1 MKGSKKEQI
10 EADIAKLKEK
20 AKQAE
25 EQFFISL
32 DLTEF
37 PTMNDIIFDE
47 ESKKKA
53 IEWIAKI
60 VWYLLKRDGEI
71 FTLTQYE
78 QDLIEVLNGKE
89 NAKYNNITKKL
100 QESFKKNKGK
110 KIREY
115 KKEYKNDG
123 FYNEGDDDYNK
134 NFKFSNSDFTPD
146 SRVNDI
152 IDELQKLL
160 FCRGF
165 LEAFYEQY
173 GEISNN
179 EKEFVDFCKKTI
191 REHIF
196 VDRPLNEEKYL
207 QFLQEQN
214 EDNQQD
220 EQKISNEIIK
230 RNMDII
236 KFLREN
242 RTEVNNTIL
251 KELLQNNSINKTEE
265 IKKSLIAFYIEY
277 KDFIATDSS
286 KSPSDMKVFTLLGK
300 YFGEQETK
308 QKKREIKNFPPKKKQ
323 EWIERQLDPLCFW
336 KTFSD
341 KYKEDINNINYMK
354 EYRKIKS
361 KNKNESRLKENIILK
376 MRDIIVNYSISK
388 DISIGKEETEI
399 IISLLK
405 RLLYLKGKILTKLEI
420 NELANKISKYN
431 SCDKYKSYIEYSVFG
446 LKEKQKEIE
455 EHIKKCENCR
465 AYKDYISSSKTL
477 RENRNKKILK
487 IVKSNPYVAEQ
498 LNEESYKDINYLQK
512 QFRENSCETNFYYL
526 VSAYIKNGDK
536 KYAEK
541 LLNEKFNLCNEE
553 INNVKL

>member
-10 EADIAKLKEK
+10 EADIAELEKK
-20 AKQAE
+20 AKKAE

-37 PTMNDIIFDE
+37 PLMNDIIVDE
-47 ESKKKA
+47 QSKKKA

-89 NAKYNNITKKL
+89 NANYNDTTKKL

-115 KKEYKNDG
+115 KKEYKSDG
-123 FYNEGDDDYNK
+123 FYNDDDGDYNK
-134 NFKFSNSDFTPD
+134 NVKFSNSDFTPD
-146 SRVNDI
+146 LRVNDI

-160 FCRGF
+160 FCEGF
-165 LEAFYEQY
+165 FESFYEEY

-179 EKEFVDFCKKTI
+179 EKEFIDFCKKTI

-196 VDRPLNEEKYL
+196 VDRSLNEEKYL
-207 QFLQEQN
+207 QFLQGQN

-220 EQKISNEIIK
+220 EQKISNKIIK
-230 RNMDII
+230 KNMDNKLI
-236 KFLREN
+236 KFLIEN
-242 RTEVNNTIL
+242 RKEVNNIIL

-265 IKKSLIAFYIEY
+265 IKKSLIVFYIEY
-277 KDFIATDSS
+277 KNFISTVSS
-286 KSPSDMKVFTLLGK
+286 KSPSDMKVFTLLEK

-308 QKKREIKNFPPKKKQ
+308 QKKREIKNVSQMEKQ
-323 EWIERQLDPLCFW
+323 KWIEEQLDPISFW

-341 KYKEDINNINYMK
+341 KYKEDINKINYVK
-354 EYRKIKS
+354 EYKKIKS
-361 KNKNESRLKENIILK
+361 KNESRLKEDIILK

-388 DISIGKEETEI
+388 DISIGKEEIEV

-431 SCDKYKSYIEYSVFG
+431 PCDKYKSYIKYSAFG
-446 LKEKQKEIE
+446 LDKQKEIE
-455 EHIKKCENCR
+455 EHIKKCKNCR

-487 IVKSNPYVAEQ
+487 VVNNPYVEEQ
-498 LNEESYKDINYLQK
+498 LNEENYNNINYLKK
-512 QFRENSCETNFYYL
+512 QFRENPCETNFYYL
-526 VSAYIKNGDK
+526 VSAYIKDGNK
-536 KYAEK
+536 KHAEK
-541 LLNEKFNLCNEE
+541 LLNEGFELYKENIFMKEQ
-553 INNVKL
+553 